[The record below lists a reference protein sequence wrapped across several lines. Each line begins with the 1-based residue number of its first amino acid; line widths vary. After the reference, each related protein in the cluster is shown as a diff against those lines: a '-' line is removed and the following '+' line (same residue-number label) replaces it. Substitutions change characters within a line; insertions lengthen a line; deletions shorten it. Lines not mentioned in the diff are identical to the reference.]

1 MAAYSVI
8 TSKHATLVAGTVDT
22 VTVTGGYPRIEV
34 LNRSGA
40 ADLYVTNDGTVPSG
54 GCDNCLIVPAGS
66 ALNIPS
72 SDVAGSDVVQ
82 VVGNGNGYSVIGTN
96 EAY

>member
-1 MAAYSVI
+1 MASFTVVTA
-8 TSKHATLVAGTVDT
+8 KHATLVAGTVDT
-22 VTVTGGYPRIEV
+22 VTVTGGYPRIEI

-54 GCDNCLIVPAGS
+54 GCDDCRIVPAGTS
-66 ALNIPS
+66 LNFAA
-72 SDVAGSDVVQ
+72 SDVSGADVVQ
-82 VVGNGNGYSVIGTN
+82 IVGNGNGYSVIGTN